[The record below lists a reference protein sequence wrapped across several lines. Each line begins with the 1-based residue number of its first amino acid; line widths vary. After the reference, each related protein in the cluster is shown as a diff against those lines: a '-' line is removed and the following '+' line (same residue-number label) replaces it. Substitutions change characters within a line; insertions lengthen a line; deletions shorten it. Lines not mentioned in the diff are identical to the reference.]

1 MRTLMRARS
10 ADECEERGVDVRTL
24 EMDTWEGESKGPG
37 PGEEDEAGESLRMIS
52 TSRDR
57 LKGRFRLGGRPE
69 SMLAELFPLL
79 PLLDLLLELP
89 DPLPPPVLVRVV
101 PDTGH
106 MGKLAHRKFMVILDS
121 RVYSRPG

>member
-1 MRTLMRARS
+1 M
-10 ADECEERGVDVRTL
+10 DVRTL
-24 EMDTWEGESKGPG
+24 EMDTWEGESRGPG

-69 SMLAELFPLL
+69 SMLAELPPLP
-79 PLLDLLLELP
+79 PLLDLPLELP
-89 DPLPPPVLVRVV
+89 EPLPPPVLVRVV

-106 MGKLAHRKFMVILDS
+106 TGKLAHRKFTVTLDS
-121 RVYSRPG
+121 SVSLTARTAFLVMVLSYHSSSR